1 MGGIQ
6 TEENH
11 KLQFFG
17 CVALALL
24 QKRMGQILFFGGEGD
39 SSSSGFFVLCLLPSD
54 NCWALVI
61 EIKIPVYDNPGALGR
76 GKGGLSQTEKLQVA
90 HSAVMFSKSIKLM
103 KIP

>member
-39 SSSSGFFVLCLLPSD
+39 SSSSGFLSCVCFLLTIVGP
-54 NCWALVI
+54 W
-61 EIKIPVYDNPGALGR
+61 
-76 GKGGLSQTEKLQVA
+76 
-90 HSAVMFSKSIKLM
+90 
-103 KIP
+103 

>member
-1 MGGIQ
+1 
-6 TEENH
+6 
-11 KLQFFG
+11 
-17 CVALALL
+17 
-24 QKRMGQILFFGGEGD
+24 
-39 SSSSGFFVLCLLPSD
+39 
-54 NCWALVI
+54 VI